1 MDISLPALVSILALV
16 ILVGISCVNED
27 LNVGFLG
34 IAFGIIV
41 GGVFAGTPASK
52 VMNAFPLSLFMIL
65 VGVTFLFGMAQTNGT
80 MENLLLILFVLA
92 KATLPLYLSLF
103 TSLLLLSPPSDLAT
117 SLAAH

>member
-1 MDISLPALVSILALV
+1 MKKYIKYAFSRTLPVLFGYI
-16 ILVGISCVNED
+16 
-27 LNVGFLG
+27 FLG

-80 MENLLLILFVLA
+80 MEKLTAYSIRACKGNTALVPIIIYPARSWCLQRCSILSVCSYRYYF
-92 KATLPLYLSLF
+92 
-103 TSLLLLSPPSDLAT
+103 
-117 SLAAH
+117 